1 MYISGA
7 TSRKEINT
15 LIKNLNQNKFGKKY
29 TAKLINTKFG
39 KMYEIKTISKR

>member
-1 MYISGA
+1 MYINGA
-7 TSRKEINT
+7 TSRKEINE

-39 KMYEIKTISKR
+39 KMYEIKATNK